1 MPGGTSTKKEAAIS
15 SDLFFSSFS
24 SFCSAGLGA
33 VDVGVNGGASAFNF
47 FVAVFG
53 VSAAPVPGGID
64 AADDSS
70 MVFRFAIAMRCFASL
85 AAFCFSSN
93 SAFVF
98 AMIASNSFL
107 RFFASVAF
115 CGVEVLAAA
124 GFVVVVAVVV
134 AGVDASG
141 VFVVVAAAAA
151 AEPKAVVGVPNGAD
165 GFPNGAATD
174 LLPLPNAGVE
184 VLAAPKHV
192 DGFEPKVPPVV
203 GVEVEVG
210 DVPPVGLVANELKTE
225 PKAGFAAKGAA
236 EPNGDVFE
244 AAAALPN
251 GDAVVIGS
259 VVFVVVGAAAAAGAA
274 AGVEE
279 TGFFSSSFFAASSL
293 IGEGAIV
300 TTFGFSV
307 VSFGFTVA
315 FVAVAVMVGS
325 FNADLIG

>member
-1 MPGGTSTKKEAAIS
+1 MHLLSTS
-15 SDLFFSSFS
+15 LLP
-24 SFCSAGLGA
+24 CS
-33 VDVGVNGGASAFNF
+33 
-47 FVAVFG
+47 G

-124 GFVVVVAVVV
+124 GVVVVVAVVV

-174 LLPLPNAGVE
+174 LLPPQTQALKSWRRQNPWM
-184 VLAAPKHV
+184 VLNQKYRPWL
-192 DGFEPKVPPVV
+192 
-203 GVEVEVG
+203 
-210 DVPPVGLVANELKTE
+210 GLKSKLVM
-225 PKAGFAAKGAA
+225 FHQ
-236 EPNGDVFE
+236 
-244 AAAALPN
+244 
-251 GDAVVIGS
+251 S
-259 VVFVVVGAAAAAGAA
+259 V
-274 AGVEE
+274 
-279 TGFFSSSFFAASSL
+279 
-293 IGEGAIV
+293 
-300 TTFGFSV
+300 
-307 VSFGFTVA
+307 
-315 FVAVAVMVGS
+315 
-325 FNADLIG
+325 

>member
-1 MPGGTSTKKEAAIS
+1 
-15 SDLFFSSFS
+15 
-24 SFCSAGLGA
+24 
-33 VDVGVNGGASAFNF
+33 
-47 FVAVFG
+47 
-53 VSAAPVPGGID
+53 
-64 AADDSS
+64 
-70 MVFRFAIAMRCFASL
+70 
-85 AAFCFSSN
+85 
-93 SAFVF
+93 
-98 AMIASNSFL
+98 MIASNSFL

-124 GFVVVVAVVV
+124 GVVVVVAVVV

-184 VLAAPKHV
+184 VVAAPKPV

-259 VVFVVVGAAAAAGAA
+259 VVFVVVGAAAAGAA
-274 AGVEE
+274 GGGGGAAGGGGGARGNAAQGGMPEVVLRVAMSCGGCSGAVERILSKTE
-279 TGFFSSSFFAASSL
+279 GVDSFDIDLEAKKVTVRGSL
-293 IGEGAIV
+293 EPSA
-300 TTFGFSV
+300 V
-307 VSFGFTVA
+307 VE
-315 FVAVAVMVGS
+315 AVAKAGKATEIWS
-325 FNADLIG
+325 